1 MKRKKKGQRNLKGKL
16 IVGLLILQN
25 KMSLSGNLEK
35 MKQIQSALLKY
46 IKGDDDKSNY
56 KKFLKLFEDFQFIK
70 NKYDFKPI
78 LLLIKRISNDMHRL
92 PLFYDKIFQILNYFK
107 KDIIQSFSNSEI
119 FNIFES
125 NKRIILFL
133 IDNQILT
140 VDKPIA
146 TKMCNEKN
154 GPTYQKYFFQEI
166 KPFNDSIRAR
176 NMSKEL
182 HESFEKWRRIGEN
195 ETTICQLIRED
206 SIKDFIIHI
215 NATNFPL
222 TELIK
227 PSFFETNSFLQ
238 DRFTTLI
245 EYSAFYGSCQIF
257 KYLYYNKCELT
268 PTLYIC
274 AIHGDNP
281 EIIDFLENYLPYKN
295 IPNLAKGCYFEA
307 IKCYNNEMA
316 YYFKDNYL
324 QGQNLIDL
332 SSHFYSNDV

>member
-1 MKRKKKGQRNLKGKL
+1 
-16 IVGLLILQN
+16 
-25 KMSLSGNLEK
+25 
-35 MKQIQSALLKY
+35 
-46 IKGDDDKSNY
+46 
-56 KKFLKLFEDFQFIK
+56 
-70 NKYDFKPI
+70 
-78 LLLIKRISNDMHRL
+78 
-92 PLFYDKIFQILNYFK
+92 
-107 KDIIQSFSNSEI
+107 
-119 FNIFES
+119 
-125 NKRIILFL
+125 
-133 IDNQILT
+133 
-140 VDKPIA
+140 
-146 TKMCNEKN
+146 MCNEIN

-166 KPFNDSIRAR
+166 KPFNDSIGDR

-182 HESFEKWRRIGEN
+182 HDSFEKWRRIGEN

-222 TELIK
+222 TKLIK
-227 PSFFETNSFLQ
+227 PSFFETNAFLQ

-281 EIIDFLENYLPYKN
+281 EIIDFLENYLPYQN
-295 IPNLAKGCYFEA
+295 IPNLANDCYFEA

-324 QGQNLIDL
+324 QG
-332 SSHFYSNDV
+332 